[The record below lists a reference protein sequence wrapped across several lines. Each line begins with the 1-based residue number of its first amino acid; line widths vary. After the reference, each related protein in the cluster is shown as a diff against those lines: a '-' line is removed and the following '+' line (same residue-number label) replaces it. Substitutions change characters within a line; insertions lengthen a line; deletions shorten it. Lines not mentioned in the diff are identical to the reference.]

1 MPLIET
7 SSYRAKGMFKRA
19 AVNTVYPAL
28 FRAIPEVLY
37 TRERIDTPDGD
48 FLDLDW
54 SSIGSKKIVLVIHGL
69 EGEAGRPYVKGMIR
83 YFNEKGW
90 DGLGMN
96 HRGCSGVPNLR
107 LRSYHMAA
115 TADVALVVNHIIAKY
130 DYDELAIVGFSLG
143 GNLTLRYLA
152 EIATNPPAILKKA
165 VAFSVPCD
173 ISSANIEIHRWYNY
187 LYLRRFLKSLNQ
199 KVVEK
204 AQQFPDEL
212 KLPPR
217 LPRTFYEFDDWF
229 TGPIHG
235 FLNGTDYYQ
244 KASSLPI
251 LASIRT
257 PVLLVN
263 AQDDT
268 FLSPACY
275 PINIA
280 KQSDFFFLEM
290 PAHGGHV
297 GFAHFGGDK
306 SFWSERRAFS
316 FIASD

>member
-1 MPLIET
+1 MPLID
-7 SSYRAKGMFKRA
+7 SSTYQAKGIFKWA
-19 AVNTVYPAL
+19 SVNTIYPAL
-28 FRAIPEVLY
+28 FRVIPELGY
-37 TRERIDTPDGD
+37 IRERIHTPDGD

-54 SSIGSKKIVLVIHGL
+54 SRIGSKKIVLVLHGL
-69 EGEAGRPYVKGMIR
+69 EGQADRPYVKGMIR
-83 YFNEKGW
+83 HFNENGW

-96 HRGCSGVPNLR
+96 YRGCSGEPNLK

-115 TADVALVVNHIIAKY
+115 TADVALVVNHIITKY

-152 EIATNPPAILKKA
+152 EIAINPPAVLKKA

-173 ISSANIEIHRWYNY
+173 ISSANIEIHRWHNY

-199 KVVEK
+199 KIQFK
-204 AQQFPDEL
+204 AQQFPEEL

-217 LPRTFYEFDDWF
+217 LPRTFYEFDDRF
-229 TGPIHG
+229 TGPMHG
-235 FLNGTDYYQ
+235 YVNGADYYQ

-251 LASIRT
+251 LASIKT

-275 PINIA
+275 PIKIA

-297 GFAHFGGDK
+297 GFAHFGSDK
-306 SFWSERRAFS
+306 NYWSERRAFS
-316 FIASD
+316 FITSG